1 MRHRSGMNYRD
12 PLFYL
17 LTQVVGITAL
27 LCWLAY
33 RIQYSDLDMVISGYF
48 HSSARYSALLRHD
61 TTLEAAGR
69 FLLWALPLTGAVLSA
84 TAALFGARFKAL
96 QPARVVWWTLL
107 AIFCLVPLVLVGL
120 RHYTALPSGYAA
132 SGYVLFGLYFAGWA
146 LDRARLRWWGL
157 LIAVLAGGIL
167 GGLFI
172 LQDLHFASQTIWS
185 AALVW
190 LACSLFFYP
199 LIVTRDRE
207 GLIDISRYSLDEIW
221 ANLAKVQ
228 VRRRNTL
235 TAYGVLFV
243 CLLPF
248 ISSTWS
254 PRSAMHLSIEWIG
267 LAFILAAV
275 LGRCWC
281 ILYLGGHKG
290 ATLIQQGPYSVS
302 RNPLYLFSMLA
313 VTGIGAQSGSI
324 VLGPILALFVYA
336 VFNNVIDEEERL
348 LRKVFGS
355 DFDDYCSRVPRFGPR
370 FKYWKADD
378 SLLISMSGLGNT
390 MRDALP
396 YFLALPLFELI
407 ELSQSSGWV
416 PVLIRLP

>member
-48 HSSARYSALLRHD
+48 HSPARYSALLRHD
-61 TTLEAAGR
+61 PTLEAVGR

-84 TAALFGARFKAL
+84 AAALFGTRFKAL

-107 AIFCLVPLVLVGL
+107 ALFCLVPLVLVGL
-120 RHYTALPSGYAA
+120 RHYTTLPSGYAA

-157 LIAVLAGGIL
+157 LMAVLAGGIL
-167 GGLFI
+167 SGLFV

-185 AALVW
+185 AALAW

-199 LIVTRDRE
+199 LIVTRNRE
-207 GLIDISRYSLDEIW
+207 GLADISRYTLDEIW

-248 ISSTWS
+248 ISSTWPS
-254 PRSAMHLSIEWIG
+254 RSAMHLSIEWIG
-267 LAFILAAV
+267 LAFILAAI

-302 RNPLYLFSMLA
+302 RNPLYLFSMMA

-355 DFDDYCSRVPRFGPR
+355 EFDDYCSRVPRFGPR
-370 FKYWKADD
+370 LKYWKADD

-407 ELSQSSGWV
+407 ELGQRSGWV

>member
-1 MRHRSGMNYRD
+1 MRYRSGMNYRD
-12 PLFYL
+12 PFFYL

-27 LCWLAY
+27 LGWLAY
-33 RIQYSDLDMVISGYF
+33 RIQYSDLDVAISAYF
-48 HSSARYSALLRHD
+48 HNSARYTALLQHD
-61 TTLEAAGR
+61 LALEALGH
-69 FLLWALPLTGAVLSA
+69 FLLWALPLTGAILSGA
-84 TAALFGARFKAL
+84 AALFGARFKAL
-96 QPARVVWWTLL
+96 QPARVVLWTLL
-107 AIFCLVPLVLVGL
+107 AIFCLVPVVLVGL
-120 RHYTALPSGYAA
+120 RHYTTLPGGYAV

-157 LIAVLAGGIL
+157 LIAVLAGGMV
-167 GGLFI
+167 GALFV
-172 LQDLHFASQTIWS
+172 LQDLHFASETIWS
-185 AALVW
+185 AALAW
-190 LACSLFFYP
+190 LLCSLFFYP
-199 LIVTRDRE
+199 LIVTRHRE
-207 GLIDISRYSLDEIW
+207 GLADISRYTLDEIW

-248 ISSTWS
+248 ISATLP
-254 PRSAMHLSIEWIG
+254 PRSWVHLTIEWVG
-267 LAFILAAV
+267 LTFILAAV

-348 LRKVFGS
+348 LRKVFGPQ
-355 DFDDYCSRVPRFGPR
+355 FDEYCSRVPRFGPR
-370 FKYWKADD
+370 FKHWKTDD

-407 ELSQSSGWV
+407 ELGQSSGWL

>member
-1 MRHRSGMNYRD
+1 MNYRD

-27 LCWLAY
+27 LSWLAY
-33 RIQYSDLDMVISGYF
+33 RIQYSGLDMAISGYF
-48 HSSARYSALLRHD
+48 HDPARYTVLLRQGPA
-61 TTLEAAGR
+61 LEAAGR
-69 FLLWALPLTGAVLSA
+69 FLLWMLPLTAAVLSG
-84 TAALFGARFKAL
+84 AAAVFGARFKASR
-96 QPARVVWWTLL
+96 PARGVLWTLL
-107 AIFCLVPLVLVGL
+107 AVFCLVPLALAGL
-120 RHYTALPSGYAA
+120 RHYTVLSGGYAA

-146 LDRARLRWWGL
+146 LDQARLRWWGL
-157 LIAVLAGGIL
+157 LVAVLAGGIL
-167 GGLFI
+167 GGLFV
-172 LQDLHFASQTIWS
+172 LQDPHFASQTIWS
-185 AALVW
+185 AALAW

-199 LIVTRDRE
+199 LIVTRQRE
-207 GLIDISRYSLDEIW
+207 GLADISRYTLGEIW

-248 ISSTWS
+248 ISSTWPS
-254 PRSAMHLSIEWIG
+254 RSWMHLSVEWIG

-290 ATLIQQGPYSVS
+290 ATLIQQGPYSIS

-324 VLGPILALFVYA
+324 ALGPILALFVYA

-348 LRKVFGS
+348 LRKVFGPQ
-355 DFDDYCSRVPRFGPR
+355 FDDYCSKVPRFGPR
-370 FKYWKADD
+370 FKHWKVDD
-378 SLLISMSGLGNT
+378 SLLISVSGLGNT
-390 MRDALP
+390 LRDALP
-396 YFLALPLFELI
+396 YFLAVPLFELI
-407 ELSQSSGWV
+407 RLAQSSGWA
-416 PVLIRLP
+416 PILIRLP